1 MKIDY
6 EAVCIVLGLGLL
18 FGVLGLIGSLSFEH
32 FLMRG
37 GFGAFLGFAALP
49 YFDSEKWPARPV
61 TCALIAG
68 AAAVA
73 LTASREQSV
82 MTIIISGGIGFAFG
96 FLSPYF
102 AKHL

>member
-6 EAVCIVLGLGLL
+6 EAVCIVFGLGLL
-18 FGVLGLIGSLSFEH
+18 FGVLGLIGSLSVDH

-49 YFDSEKWPARPV
+49 YFDAEKWPARPV
-61 TCALIAG
+61 MCAVIASG
-68 AAAVA
+68 AAVA
-73 LTASREQSV
+73 LAISREQSL
-82 MTIIISGGIGFAFG
+82 MTMIIIGGIGFAFG